1 MSDKAE
7 IFRAYNANERSAADS
22 TQAGKTLGYSN
33 SAVAILTDEAQIA
46 KEGVYGRVEG
56 VDKEDGTK
64 SNAVGGLVGTM
75 EGGSIDNAYNAGDVS
90 GTNSVGGIVGKM
102 TTGTMPDGTAT
113 EGTIEKAYNAD
124 NNTILLSKSGADGS
138 HKTAADREAEGEYV
152 GFTVT
157 EGLDYDGDTTKTA
170 PEGRTFR
177 VYNDQDNVQHDAD
190 INGTYTYDVID
201 GTWTRTSADGTVT
214 KGILTDYLPS
224 SWLRLN
230 NNRMAYRDA
239 RVTGSGENV
248 GGIVG
253 TMEGGTINQA
263 YNEGRVTGSS
273 TDGGKTTGGIAGLYT
288 GGTLG
293 SDPESKLLYSTKDEA
308 LPQEK
313 ANISNG
319 NAYDISTVGSSSTK
333 TDGNMKG
340 LTLNQMTDSSEIGW
354 KDSNNTVMDEDN
366 AQNDDWIA
374 YNNQTAPLLKTF
386 MNFIS
391 IKRQYQYDG
400 TVHNLITSDV
410 KNYYGGAFFDNSH
423 GEGYG
428 KNVHTKDI
436 DVVTGYNPDD
446 WQIGSGSKDADTEH
460 SSLYSYDKSDLWSP
474 QHGYYTK
481 GDASLIIT
489 PEPVQIAIRDVVKK
503 YGQLTKGYVFF
514 DGKTY
519 YTYNAPKDGAE
530 KGTWTASDKAPLEG
544 TKYIITM
551 THAETDKK
559 TGEVSFVE
567 GLSNEND
574 SAGINPTTQLHE
586 LPFLKADILNPDGT
600 PSTRTTSGA
609 ENFAV
614 TEDEIEN
621 RKQMPGSSYK
631 LRLTGVEGDKTE
643 GEYREAENYN
653 YKIDYSVV
661 KDEEKVKEA
670 QQAEL
675 DVVKADLYFTAEGS
689 RDYGDDNTLGTVTL
703 SVGVNAK
710 DEDDQNTGRL
720 KSWDAAPEAE
730 YKDKNGNG
738 TGRYDFTQL
747 DLKNYVGPKD
757 KDKDTVVLVTGD
769 TAKNGIKDDQSG
781 KPIDE
786 NNPVIDAKTWV
797 KGTAQAPEAYT
808 IGKGSFMVNGESQ
821 FLSDKYNII
830 YTGNKDDAKD
840 TGFGGYTI
848 KPIPITYKIT
858 GHHVYGEKPQGSYE
872 MTAIP
877 LKNDDKIENVVN
889 EGNAEDLVNQTIIDH
904 KINEETHVARDKDG
918 KVTSVYDEGT
928 VFGKDTAEGKISNAS
943 SLTTNYILQSGELYY
958 RVDPA
963 KGVFT
968 VNDNEKTYGDTTLT
982 NPYSGKLELTK
993 GDVKTTYDVDKDGNV
1008 TLKQADGTIAKVTNK
1023 DGALTDPVGEAELYE
1038 GSEKKNDTIATFT
1051 PIADKAG
1058 NDPLDP
1064 KLKVKYAADG
1074 NTVDT
1079 YGGMIS
1085 AGGLW
1090 LNDYDIKTY
1099 NPGGVKVNPKELT
1112 VTAGTASKV
1121 YGDENTKDS
1130 VTFGKV
1136 TFGDQ
1141 FIDDSEKA
1149 LLGGDKGAAYFGT
1162 KLTDA
1167 AKTITN
1173 TTNAGEKLDG
1183 ATEVVDNTGATTLAD
1198 SPYSNYKL
1206 VTKTGTEHVT
1216 KRLLDYQVDDTT
1228 SVYGSTP
1235 VFSGTFTNF
1244 ANGDDKN
1251 GAPEVA
1257 QDTYT
1262 VSQKEG
1268 SDEKPKDK
1276 INQSNVGSY
1285 AIGATDAGLK
1295 KSLETWTNYDLGKV
1309 TGGTWT
1315 VDKARL
1321 DITADGSREYGTEN
1335 TYGSITGLRTIKN
1348 NADTSTDGTD
1358 DGALKSWDVLDTDN
1372 ADITKLL

>member
-293 SDPESKLLYSTKDEA
+293 SDPESKLLYATKDEA

-653 YKIDYSVV
+653 YKIDYSIV

-710 DEDDQNTGRL
+710 DEDDT
-720 KSWDAAPEAE
+720 
-730 YKDKNGNG
+730 
-738 TGRYDFTQL
+738 
-747 DLKNYVGPKD
+747 
-757 KDKDTVVLVTGD
+757 
-769 TAKNGIKDDQSG
+769 
-781 KPIDE
+781 
-786 NNPVIDAKTWV
+786 
-797 KGTAQAPEAYT
+797 
-808 IGKGSFMVNGESQ
+808 
-821 FLSDKYNII
+821 
-830 YTGNKDDAKD
+830 
-840 TGFGGYTI
+840 
-848 KPIPITYKIT
+848 
-858 GHHVYGEKPQGSYE
+858 
-872 MTAIP
+872 
-877 LKNDDKIENVVN
+877 
-889 EGNAEDLVNQTIIDH
+889 
-904 KINEETHVARDKDG
+904 
-918 KVTSVYDEGT
+918 
-928 VFGKDTAEGKISNAS
+928 
-943 SLTTNYILQSGELYY
+943 
-958 RVDPA
+958 
-963 KGVFT
+963 
-968 VNDNEKTYGDTTLT
+968 
-982 NPYSGKLELTK
+982 
-993 GDVKTTYDVDKDGNV
+993 
-1008 TLKQADGTIAKVTNK
+1008 
-1023 DGALTDPVGEAELYE
+1023 
-1038 GSEKKNDTIATFT
+1038 
-1051 PIADKAG
+1051 
-1058 NDPLDP
+1058 
-1064 KLKVKYAADG
+1064 
-1074 NTVDT
+1074 
-1079 YGGMIS
+1079 
-1085 AGGLW
+1085 
-1090 LNDYDIKTY
+1090 
-1099 NPGGVKVNPKELT
+1099 
-1112 VTAGTASKV
+1112 
-1121 YGDENTKDS
+1121 
-1130 VTFGKV
+1130 
-1136 TFGDQ
+1136 
-1141 FIDDSEKA
+1141 
-1149 LLGGDKGAAYFGT
+1149 
-1162 KLTDA
+1162 
-1167 AKTITN
+1167 
-1173 TTNAGEKLDG
+1173 
-1183 ATEVVDNTGATTLAD
+1183 
-1198 SPYSNYKL
+1198 
-1206 VTKTGTEHVT
+1206 
-1216 KRLLDYQVDDTT
+1216 
-1228 SVYGSTP
+1228 
-1235 VFSGTFTNF
+1235 
-1244 ANGDDKN
+1244 
-1251 GAPEVA
+1251 
-1257 QDTYT
+1257 
-1262 VSQKEG
+1262 
-1268 SDEKPKDK
+1268 
-1276 INQSNVGSY
+1276 
-1285 AIGATDAGLK
+1285 
-1295 KSLETWTNYDLGKV
+1295 
-1309 TGGTWT
+1309 
-1315 VDKARL
+1315 
-1321 DITADGSREYGTEN
+1321 
-1335 TYGSITGLRTIKN
+1335 
-1348 NADTSTDGTD
+1348 
-1358 DGALKSWDVLDTDN
+1358 
-1372 ADITKLL
+1372 